1 MLNFIVT
8 WLAAALA
15 LFLTAQIVPG
25 FKVDSFTAALIGVV
39 VLGFVNAIV
48 RPLLILF
55 TLPFTILT
63 LGLFLFVVN
72 AIAFWLVASLTPG
85 LSISGFFPAFIG
97 AIVLSVVSWLV
108 NWSLQALK
116 SA

>member
-1 MLNFIVT
+1 MLNFILT
-8 WLAAALA
+8 WLAAALSI
-15 LFLTAQIVPG
+15 FLTAQFVPG
-25 FKVDSFTAALIGVV
+25 FKVDSFTAALIGAV

-48 RPLLILF
+48 RPLLVLF

-72 AIAFWLVASLTPG
+72 AIAFWIVASLTPG
-85 LSISGFFPAFIG
+85 LSVSGFFPAFLG

-108 NWSLQALK
+108 NWVLQALK
-116 SA
+116 PS

>member
-1 MLNFIVT
+1 MLNFILT

-15 LFLTAQIVPG
+15 LFLTAQVVPG
-25 FKVDSFTAALIGVV
+25 FKVDSFTAALIGAV

-48 RPLLILF
+48 RPLLVLF

-72 AIAFWLVASLTPG
+72 AIAFWIVASLTPG
-85 LSISGFFPAFIG
+85 LSVSGFLPAFMG
-97 AIVLSVVSWLV
+97 AIVLSIASWLV
-108 NWSLQALK
+108 NWGLQIVK
-116 SA
+116 PS

>member
-1 MLNFIVT
+1 MLNFILT
-8 WLAAALA
+8 WLAAAFSLA
-15 LFLTAQIVPG
+15 ATAYFVPG
-25 FKVDSFTAALIGVV
+25 FKVDSFSAALIGAV

-48 RPLLILF
+48 RPLLVLF

-85 LSISGFFPAFIG
+85 LSISGFFPAFVG

-108 NWSLQALK
+108 NWGLQTVK
-116 SA
+116 PS